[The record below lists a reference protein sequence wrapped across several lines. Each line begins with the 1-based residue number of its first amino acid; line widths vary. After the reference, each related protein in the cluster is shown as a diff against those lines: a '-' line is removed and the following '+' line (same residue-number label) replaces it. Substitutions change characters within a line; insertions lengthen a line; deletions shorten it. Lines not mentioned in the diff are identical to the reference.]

1 MYPVSQDYLNIIT
14 SNSKQSSLRGTI
26 TFKNGSTEDLTMR
39 NIAAGSVSIEKN
51 CLESDSLEFGG
62 VLLGTLNIGLRTNRS
77 RYLFYG
83 ARIILTYS
91 LLLDE
96 TTDTWEDVPLGT
108 YVVSDAETTDNVV
121 SLTAYDN
128 LKLLDKKIGAFT
140 INANP
145 YDLLSTAAH
154 ECGIELGFEA
164 TDIADWV
171 NSDFVFQLSTDSGC
185 DTYRDMVKIV
195 CQTMGAFAY
204 ASRDGKLMVR
214 QFNESPIRTLDVTD
228 RYSLVIADYRCFYSS
243 LTLTSLKGTYST
255 QGERSDGIAMV
266 IEDAPAWDYGATEFL
281 QVKCDDLFNY
291 LEGITYTPFQMTM
304 PNDPSWDCGDW
315 ITLKTDKGDVET
327 LITNYTWSFANTMEV
342 NSEGTNPYLSEI
354 SEVNSESARINST
367 KTKYAEMVVYE
378 FTNPHEVELTSEF
391 QEVALCRFITT
402 MDTFLVFA
410 GTIQVVSDL
419 PYDSYPV
426 VVKNN
431 QGVESVISAADGTPL
446 SFEAHTDGSADVD
459 ITYSIGGSLLDT
471 IQTERV
477 FDGNHLIT
485 LVYPVPFL
493 SGNLIYEWRI
503 LMRAN
508 KRSVIIPKNTLKGV
522 IFGSGLIKPSTW
534 NGYLYIED
542 KFYIPLKNGILGKYA
557 ETLNLAT
564 SDRALTHNLA
574 ENAYSLPL
582 NGGMSL
588 AYTEN
593 ANTRYTMSIKP
604 MRITTE
610 DGQYRIMTEDG
621 QSYIETEE

>member
-1 MYPVSQDYLNIIT
+1 M
-14 SNSKQSSLRGTI
+14 
-26 TFKNGSTEDLTMR
+26 
-39 NIAAGSVSIEKN
+39 
-51 CLESDSLEFGG
+51 
-62 VLLGTLNIGLRTNRS
+62 
-77 RYLFYG
+77 
-83 ARIILTYS
+83 
-91 LLLDE
+91 
-96 TTDTWEDVPLGT
+96 
-108 YVVSDAETTDNVV
+108 
-121 SLTAYDN
+121 
-128 LKLLDKKIGAFT
+128 
-140 INANP
+140 
-145 YDLLSTAAH
+145 
-154 ECGIELGFEA
+154 
-164 TDIADWV
+164 
-171 NSDFVFQLSTDSGC
+171 
-185 DTYRDMVKIV
+185 
-195 CQTMGAFAY
+195 
-204 ASRDGKLMVR
+204 
-214 QFNESPIRTLDVTD
+214 
-228 RYSLVIADYRCFYSS
+228 
-243 LTLTSLKGTYST
+243 
-255 QGERSDGIAMV
+255 
-266 IEDAPAWDYGATEFL
+266 
-281 QVKCDDLFNY
+281 
-291 LEGITYTPFQMTM
+291 
-304 PNDPSWDCGDW
+304 
-315 ITLKTDKGDVET
+315 
-327 LITNYTWSFANTMEV
+327 
-342 NSEGTNPYLSEI
+342 
-354 SEVNSESARINST
+354 
-367 KTKYAEMVVYE
+367 
-378 FTNPHEVELTSEF
+378 
-391 QEVALCRFITT
+391 
-402 MDTFLVFA
+402 
-410 GTIQVVSDL
+410 
-419 PYDSYPV
+419 